1 MKLKPLHDRL
11 VVRVLEAE
19 TKTAAG
25 LVIPDNAA
33 EKPTRGTV
41 LAVGTG
47 RTLDN
52 GSVLAMAV
60 TVGDTVLFGKYAG
73 QTVKVDGEELTILR
87 EDDVFAVIE
96 Q

>member
-1 MKLKPLHDRL
+1 M
-11 VVRVLEAE
+11 VVRVLDAE
-19 TKTAAG
+19 TKTASG

-33 EKPTRGTV
+33 EKPTQGTV

-52 GSVLAMAV
+52 GSVLALAV
-60 TVGDTVLFGKYAG
+60 SVGDIVLFGKYAG

-87 EDDVFAVIE
+87 EDDVLAVVE
-96 Q
+96 K